1 MEEATKTQLD
11 YITSPTNDD
20 FYTQLN
26 NINDQIDSIPTSA
39 SSKRSDAIRSLAD
52 NLPAAI
58 PMTNDNSTQQNT
70 TQKRAFFSSKQPINS
85 INNSTSQTKKPN
97 QPLVSKKNVAAIAT
111 TNFKT
116 PYRGR
121 YEKSPSNNDK
131 AVLPQSTEH
140 KPKKMDATPVSSSK
154 KLAMISESSF
164 KTPAVMKRSDQI
176 KSIRDKLQML
186 TAETAT
192 EANDI
197 VQKEDFRPSFAGRAT
212 QLTSSPLITTP
223 HQLPNLSKTSAR
235 KCYFYS
241 PNSLDG
247 SGANN
252 ELKSPHSEDTAKEK
266 VVQQTPSIRPR
277 EKQPNKEN
285 SPLDSGQRKD
295 NKVGYSPSLKIAPSP
310 REQKAYAKHICS
322 VRKQYLSAGLK

>member
-1 MEEATKTQLD
+1 MEEATRTQLD

-20 FYTQLN
+20 FYTQLS
-26 NINDQIDSIPTSA
+26 NINDQIDSITPTSA
-39 SSKRSDAIRSLAD
+39 SCKRSDAIRSLAD

-58 PMTNDNSTQQNT
+58 PITNDNSTQQNT
-70 TQKRAFFSSKQPINS
+70 TQKRAFFSSKQPINR
-85 INNSTSQTKKPN
+85 INNSTSQMKKPKW
-97 QPLVSKKNVAAIAT
+97 SKKNVAAIAT

-131 AVLPQSTEH
+131 AVLPKSMCH
-140 KPKKMDATPVSSSK
+140 KPIKMDATPVSSSK

-164 KTPAVMKRSDQI
+164 KTPASMKRSDQI

-192 EANDI
+192 EAKDI
-197 VQKEDFRPSFAGRAT
+197 VRKEDFRPSFAGCAT

-247 SGANN
+247 SGAND
-252 ELKSPHSEDTAKEK
+252 DTAKEK

-322 VRKQYLSAGLK
+322 MRRQYLSAGLK